1 VVDTNIIVSATIRNS
16 DTRAILLHPAFWFFT
31 PEYALH
37 EIEEHYEEIREKT
50 GLADADCQK
59 LIDALVSSVAVI
71 PKSEFRKYLPRAR
84 QIMQD
89 IDVDDTSFIA
99 LAISFKNEGI
109 WSEDKDFQRQNAVR
123 IWKTRDLVDI
133 L

>member
-1 VVDTNIIVSATIRNS
+1 M
-16 DTRAILLHPAFWFFT
+16 H
-31 PEYALH
+31 
-37 EIEEHYEEIREKT
+37 
-50 GLADADCQK
+50 
-59 LIDALVSSVAVI
+59 
-71 PKSEFRKYLPRAR
+71 
-84 QIMQD
+84 D

-123 IWKTRDLVDI
+123 IWRTRDLVDM